1 MAMIAVWLKVEQE
14 RIVHDVEKAAE
25 QLDGVDGEIA
35 LDFSSV
41 QQINPSA
48 LAAISEF
55 ADVADDRGVKVVLRG
70 VNVEIYK
77 VLELVKLASRFSFV
91 T

>member
-1 MAMIAVWLKVEQE
+1 MVFMAMIAVWLKVEQE

-41 QQINPSA
+41 Q
-48 LAAISEF
+48 
-55 ADVADDRGVKVVLRG
+55 
-70 VNVEIYK
+70 
-77 VLELVKLASRFSFV
+77 
-91 T
+91 